1 MLQAINDRIKGWLG
15 IVIVVL
21 IGLPFALWGI
31 QSYLDDA
38 GPRYAAKVN
47 NIEISANEFERS
59 VSMQRQSMLRQYG
72 GQLPIEE
79 KALRERTLTQLINQ
93 RLLES
98 VTFENGYR
106 ISDSVLSAKIK
117 QLFTVDGVFDRS
129 RFEASTRS
137 LGMSVPMY
145 EQTLRNELRLQQM
158 QTAIANSSF
167 VTKEEVHKLAA
178 LNEQTRDI
186 TVLTF
191 DTEHFSTAGKPAEE
205 EIKQYYEANMQRF
218 MVAEKIKVDY
228 IEITSAALSEN
239 LEVDEDKIKKMYEEY
254 VDSISGREER
264 KARHILITATE
275 DKKSASSIAAKEKI
289 KSLKLELE
297 QGADFAELAK
307 KYSQDSG
314 SAVEGGDLGWVALGE
329 MVKPF
334 EQVLFDMNLPDKDK
348 DSVSEI
354 VETQFGY
361 HLIKLDDVRSEAI
374 EPFETKRDGYEEE
387 FKADGV
393 ASMFYDLSE
402 RLASTTYENPDNLDT
417 AAEELGLKIISSDYF
432 TRNEGK
438 GITEN
443 KKLRNIAFSAL
454 VLEQGSNSDIIEIG
468 PSHAV
473 VLRLNEHIPAT
484 AIPLAQVS
492 SKIENILT
500 VQNGLKQ
507 TKIAALGV
515 KSKVESTIAAGE
527 SLESLKA
534 DGISI
539 DVISSLG
546 RKDNAKVS
554 DPSILHNAF
563 EIAPK
568 QNETPSVKEIDLISG
583 DVALIV
589 LTAVNIPDNIAQDKL
604 DQVKNGALR
613 DNAIRD
619 FSSVLLAIKE
629 GADINKNTRLIEK

>member
-79 KALRERTLTQLINQ
+79 KDLRERTLTQLINQ

-98 VTFENGYR
+98 VTYENGYR

-129 RFEASTRS
+129 RFEANTRS
-137 LGMSVPMY
+137 LGMSIPMY

-167 VTKEEVHKLAA
+167 VTKEEVHKLAE

-191 DTEHFSTAGKPAEE
+191 DTEHFSTAEKPTEE
-205 EIKQYYEANMQRF
+205 EIKQYYEANMHRF
-218 MVAEKIKVDY
+218 MVPEKIKVDY
-228 IEITSAALSEN
+228 IEITSDALSEN
-239 LEVDEDKIKKMYEEY
+239 VEVDEDQIKKMYEEY
-254 VDSISGREER
+254 VASISGREER
-264 KARHILITATE
+264 KARHILLKTTQG
-275 DKKSASSIAAKEKI
+275 SNAAKEKI
-289 KSLKLELE
+289 ESLKQELE

-307 KYSQDSG
+307 KHSQDSG
-314 SAVEGGDLGWVALGE
+314 SAEEGGDLGWVALGE

-334 EQVLFDMNLPDKDK
+334 EQTLFDMDKG
-348 DSVSEI
+348 SVSEI

-361 HLIKLDDVRSEAI
+361 HLIKLDDVRSETI
-374 EPFETKRDGYEEE
+374 EPLENKRYSYEEE
-387 FKADGV
+387 LKADGV

-402 RLASTTYENPDNLDT
+402 RLASTAYENPDNLDI
-417 AAEELGLKIISSDYF
+417 AAEELALKIKSSDYF
-432 TRNEGK
+432 SRNKGEG
-438 GITEN
+438 IAEN
-443 KKLRNIAFSAL
+443 EKLRNIAFSPL
-454 VLEQGSNSDIIEIG
+454 VLEQGSNSDIVEIG
-468 PSHAV
+468 PTHAV
-473 VLRLNEHIPAT
+473 VLRLNDHIPAT
-484 AIPLAQVS
+484 AIPLQQVS

-500 VQNGLKQ
+500 VQNGYKQ
-507 TKIAALGV
+507 TKAAALDV
-515 KSKVESTIAAGE
+515 KSTIKAGE

-534 DGISI
+534 DGIQL

-546 RKDNAKVS
+546 RKDITKVS

-563 EIAPK
+563 EMVAPN
-568 QNETPSVKEIDLISG
+568 QNETPPVKEIDLTSG

-589 LTAVNIPDNIAQDKL
+589 LTAVNTPDSLAQDKL
-604 DQVKNGALR
+604 DQVKSGALR
-613 DNAIRD
+613 DNALRD

-629 GADINKNTRLIEK
+629 SADIEKNTSLIEK

>member
-38 GPRYAAKVN
+38 GPRFAAKVN
-47 NIEISANEFERS
+47 GMEISANEFERS
-59 VSMQRQSMLRQYG
+59 VSIQRQSMLRQYG

-106 ISDSVLSAKIK
+106 ISDSILSAKIK
-117 QLFTVDGVFDRS
+117 QLFTVDGVFDRL
-129 RFEASTRS
+129 RFEANANSI
-137 LGMSVPMY
+137 GMSIPMY
-145 EQTLRNELRLQQM
+145 EQALRNELRLQQM
-158 QTAIANSSF
+158 QSAIANSAF
-167 VTKEEVHKLAA
+167 VTKEEMHNLAA

-191 DTEHFSTAGKPAEE
+191 NVEHFSTAEKPGEE

-218 MVAEKIKVDY
+218 MVAEKIKIDY
-228 IEITSAALSEN
+228 LEITSETLSSNVEI
-239 LEVDEDKIKKMYEEY
+239 DEDQIKKMYDDY
-254 VDSISGREER
+254 VASISGREER
-264 KARHILITATE
+264 KARHILIKTSA
-275 DKKSASSIAAKEKI
+275 DNKSASSIAAKEKI
-289 KSLKLELE
+289 QSIKQELE

-307 KYSQDSG
+307 KHSQDSG

-334 EQVLFDMNLPDKDK
+334 EQALFDMNLSDKDK
-348 DSVSEI
+348 GDVSEI

-361 HLIKLDDVRSEAI
+361 HLIKLDDVRSETI
-374 EPFETKRDGYEEE
+374 EPLESKRYGFEEE
-387 FKADGV
+387 LKADSI

-402 RLASTTYENPDNLDT
+402 RLASIAYENPDNLDL

-432 TRNEGK
+432 FRNKGEG
-438 GITEN
+438 IAEN
-443 KKLRNIAFSAL
+443 EKLRSIAFSPL
-454 VLEQGSNSDIIEIG
+454 VLEQGSNSDTIELG
-468 PSHAV
+468 PTHVV
-473 VLRLNEHIPAT
+473 VLRLQDHIPAT
-484 AIPLAQVS
+484 AIPLQQVS
-492 SKIENILT
+492 SKIENILKA
-500 VQNGLKQ
+500 QNGYKQ
-507 TKIAALGV
+507 TKAAALDV
-515 KSKVESTIAAGE
+515 KSKIESTIKAGE

-534 DGISI
+534 DGIRV

-546 RKDNAKVS
+546 RRDNTKVS
-554 DPSILHNAF
+554 DPSILYNAF
-563 EIAPK
+563 EISPD
-568 QNETPSVKEIDLISG
+568 QNEAPSVKEIDLISG

-589 LTAVNIPDNIAQDKL
+589 LTKVNTPDNIAQDKL
-604 DQVKNGALR
+604 DLVKNDALR
-613 DNAIRD
+613 DNANRD
-619 FSSVLLAIKE
+619 FSSTLLAIKE
-629 GADINKNTRLIEK
+629 SADITKNKRLLEK